1 LSTAVIPFLRWA
13 GGKRWLAPYL
23 APVITQVLNGRY
35 IEPFLGSGSMFFAVG
50 PQKATLSDL
59 NIELIEIYRQVAS
72 HPRLLERRLA
82 AMPVN
87 KRTYYRVR
95 ASHPTWKIERAI
107 RFIYL
112 NRTCFGGIHRT
123 NQDGD
128 FNVPYGGGSRTPE
141 VLYRDHLLAK
151 CSQLLSSPG
160 VELIA
165 GDFERRLDLATGG
178 DVIFCDPT
186 YRAAGRG
193 RFDRYGPQV
202 FSWADQIRLARQA
215 VSAQSR
221 GVTVLVMNADEPE
234 VESLYP
240 GALVMRVEKAK
251 AIGNKAKTSAPHREV
266 LFVLDPLARM
276 ALWSSLQSKLRL
288 VGLATSDDSMRG
300 AA

>member
-1 LSTAVIPFLRWA
+1 LTTAVAPFLRWA

-23 APVITQVLNGRY
+23 APVITQVLKGRY
-35 IEPFLGSGSMFFAVG
+35 IEPFVGSASMFFAVA
-50 PQKATLSDL
+50 PAKATLSDL
-59 NIELIEIYRQVAS
+59 NSELIDIYRQVAN

-82 AMPVN
+82 AMAVN
-87 KRTYYRVR
+87 KRTYYKVR
-95 ASHPTWKIERAI
+95 SSHPTRQIEKAI

-123 NQDGD
+123 NQNGV

-141 VLYRDHLLAK
+141 VLYRDNLLVK
-151 CSQLLSSPG
+151 CSRLLSSPE
-160 VELIA
+160 VRLIE
-165 GDFERRLDLATGG
+165 GDFEPHLDLATTG

-202 FSWADQIRLARQA
+202 FSWADQIRLARHA
-215 VSAQSR
+215 LSAQSR

-234 VESLYP
+234 VHSLYR
-240 GALVMRVEKAK
+240 GAFVIRVEKTK
-251 AIGNKAKTSAPHREV
+251 AIGNKAKATARHREV
-266 LFVLDPLARM
+266 LFVLDPVARVTLWSNLESILRLAR
-276 ALWSSLQSKLRL
+276 
-288 VGLATSDDSMRG
+288 LATSDDAMAG